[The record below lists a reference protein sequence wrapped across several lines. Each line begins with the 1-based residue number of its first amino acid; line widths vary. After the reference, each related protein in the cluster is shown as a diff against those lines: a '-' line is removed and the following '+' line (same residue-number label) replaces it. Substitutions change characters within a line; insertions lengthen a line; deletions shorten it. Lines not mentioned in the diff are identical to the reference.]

1 MKAHIWRILI
11 GILFWLIAANPV
23 LADSEEKDS
32 VPIMDETLVTATRT
46 ETPVREL
53 GVSTTVITE
62 EEIDE
67 RQAIDAQDILRAVPG
82 FNISRTGGRGGT
94 TSLYTRGGESD
105 YNKVLIDGVS
115 VNLGGGDFD
124 FGSLQTANFERVE
137 IVRGP
142 QSALYGSDA
151 IGGVINFIT
160 KPGEGKPSLRAST
173 SNGTYL
179 KGDKNYVGEQ
189 SVSFTGGNETI
200 GASLAYARVD
210 DNGYLDVNHDYWNNT
225 FSGRVDVFPVEKLNL
240 TFNGRYEDSKLKFP
254 TGDAGDKYSPLD
266 PNQDLKNDDWVSGIK
281 AQYQM
286 LSWLE
291 HNVLFGYHYNEQ
303 EYNDPEDA
311 VADPFGAFF
320 SETEETRYSIDYH
333 FNIRYPETET
343 VRSTFT
349 GGFEY
354 LDEDYDQQTRSIFLG
369 FETKGS
375 LEEDRDNWGWYAQEQ
390 LSFFNR
396 LHLTAG
402 ARYEDNSEFGNEFV
416 PRGSVAYELTQTGTV
431 FRGAAGKGFKA
442 ATFTEQF
449 AQGFATG
456 NPDLDPEKSY
466 SWEVGVDQV
475 LWKNQLV
482 LGATYFYQKF
492 DDLIT
497 FINRP
502 DPLPDF
508 ENIQEAE
515 SQGIELMALCK
526 PGYGFTF
533 GGNYTYLDTEVKD
546 DGGVGGPSSP
556 FEEGKDLLRR
566 PEHTVSGY
574 VNWAW
579 KGFQIRFDGSYVSER
594 DDLDFRAFPA
604 DRVTLDEYFIVDL
617 ATSYTFNLNQRYIQ
631 DFKIFAKVE
640 NLFDEHYEEVF
651 GFSPPDPSFRI
662 GLSFKM

>member
-1 MKAHIWRILI
+1 MGRHVWNILI
-11 GILFWLIAANPV
+11 GFLFCVIVSNPA

-62 EEIDE
+62 EEIKE
-67 RQAIDAQDILRAVPG
+67 RQAVDALDVLRTVPG
-82 FNISRTGGRGGT
+82 FNILRSGGRG
-94 TSLYTRGGESD
+94 SLTALYPRGGED
-105 YNKVLIDGVS
+105 NFTKVLIDGVS
-115 VNLGGGDFD
+115 VNLGGGGFN
-124 FGSLQTANFERVE
+124 FGSMLTENFDRVE

-160 KPGEGKPSLRAST
+160 TPGEGKPSLRAST

-189 SVSFTGGNETI
+189 SVGFTAGNDLI
-200 GASLAYARVD
+200 GTSLAYARVD

-225 FSGRVDVFPVEKLNL
+225 FSGRVDVFPMDDLDL
-240 TFNGRYEDSKLKFP
+240 TFTGRYEDSKFKFP
-254 TGDAGDKYSPLD
+254 TEDAGDRLSPLD
-266 PNQDLKNDDWVSGIK
+266 SNQDLENKDWVGGIK
-281 AQYQM
+281 GQYEM
-286 LSWLE
+286 LTWLE
-291 HNVLFGYHYNEQ
+291 HVVLFGYHYNDKDF
-303 EYNDPEDA
+303 NDPEDPP
-311 VADPFGAFF
+311 ADAFGAFF
-320 SETEETRYSIDYH
+320 SETKETRYSIDYH
-333 FNIRYPETET
+333 FNIRYPSTET
-343 VRSTFT
+343 IRSTFT

-369 FETKGS
+369 FESKGDLTKVY
-375 LEEDRDNWGWYAQEQ
+375 YAQEQ

-431 FRGAAGKGFKA
+431 FRGAAGKGFKTP
-442 ATFTEQF
+442 TFTEQF

-475 LWKNQLV
+475 LWKNKLV
-482 LGATYFYQKF
+482 LGATYFNQKF

-497 FINRP
+497 FINQP
-502 DPLPDF
+502 DPDPDF

-526 PGYGFTF
+526 PGYGFTV

-546 DGGVGGPSSP
+546 DGGAGGPDSP

-566 PEHTVSGY
+566 PDHTASGY
-574 VNWAW
+574 INWAW
-579 KGFQIRFDGSYVSER
+579 KGFQIRFDGSYVGER
-594 DDLDFRAFPA
+594 DDLDFRTFPA
-604 DRVTLDEYFIVDL
+604 NRVTLDEYFIVDL
-617 ATSYTFNLNQRYIQ
+617 ATSYTFQLKDRFIK
-631 DFKIFAKVE
+631 DLKIFGKVQ
-640 NLFDEHYEEVF
+640 NLFDEHYEEAF
-651 GFSPPDPSFRI
+651 GFSPPDPSFRV
-662 GLSFKM
+662 GLAFKL